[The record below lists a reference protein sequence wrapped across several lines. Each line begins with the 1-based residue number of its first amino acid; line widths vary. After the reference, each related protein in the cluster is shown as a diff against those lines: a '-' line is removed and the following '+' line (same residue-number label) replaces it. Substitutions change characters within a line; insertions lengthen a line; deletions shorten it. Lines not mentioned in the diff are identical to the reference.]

1 MLGSGNRRR
10 ATSILSVSYRNVSA
24 ALPLLNK
31 VCNSIYSMLKWI
43 VRKLYNFR
51 LRKSVIH
58 PIQSILKVP
67 SVPYFRPSIPFIPY
81 IIHLAYPI
89 RSVYS
94 VHSTHPIPSR
104 SILIHPIAFTPS
116 LALHAVHKQDQ
127 NRAQFRQLQ
136 SNSTA
141 SIHLNLLHQSRYFPI
156 YFLIHPKRSYQS

>member
-1 MLGSGNRRR
+1 MLGSGNRGR

-24 ALPLLNK
+24 ALSLQNK

-51 LRKSVIH
+51 LRKSVIY
-58 PIQSILKVP
+58 PIQSILKIP
-67 SVPYFRPSIPFIPY
+67 SVPYSRPSIPFIPS
-81 IIHLAYPI
+81 IIHPAYPV

-94 VHSTHPIPSR
+94 VHSTHPIPSQ
-104 SILIHPIAFTPS
+104 SILIHSIAFTPS
-116 LALHAVHKQDQ
+116 LALRTQDL

-156 YFLIHPKRSYQS
+156 FFDPS